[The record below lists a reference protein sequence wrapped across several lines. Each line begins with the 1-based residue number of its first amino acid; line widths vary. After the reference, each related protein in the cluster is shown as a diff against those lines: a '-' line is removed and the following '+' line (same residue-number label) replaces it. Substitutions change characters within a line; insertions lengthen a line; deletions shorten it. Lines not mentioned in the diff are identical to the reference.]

1 MEKWDCIVILRRG
14 KSMTNVLS
22 HLYKYMQILEIKN
35 IKLFEELLWRFSALR
50 LEVFALLFISSSL

>member
-1 MEKWDCIVILRRG
+1 
-14 KSMTNVLS
+14 MTNVLS